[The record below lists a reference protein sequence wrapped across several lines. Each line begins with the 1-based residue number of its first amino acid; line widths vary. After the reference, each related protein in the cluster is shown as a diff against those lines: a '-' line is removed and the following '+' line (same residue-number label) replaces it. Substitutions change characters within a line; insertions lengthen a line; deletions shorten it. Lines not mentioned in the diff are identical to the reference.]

1 MTAALLMISHR
12 LARSVLRAQRL
23 AADNQHLVDSLAQRS
38 RDLEEACRILEQV
51 SRTDPLTGLANRRSG
66 DACLAR
72 EWARAQRYGGALGVI
87 AIDVDRFKRYN
98 DTHGHAE
105 GDRCL
110 QAVARIIAEAPRGP
124 ADLDR
129 KSTRLKP

>member
-98 DTHGHAE
+98 DT
-105 GDRCL
+105 
-110 QAVARIIAEAPRGP
+110 Q
-124 ADLDR
+124 DR
-129 KSTRLKP
+129 KSTRLNSRHQCAPRNPSSA

>member
-1 MTAALLMISHR
+1 MWGAWRMISHR
-12 LARSVLRAQRL
+12 LAGGVLRAQRL
-23 AADNQHLVDSLAQRS
+23 AADNQYLGDSLAQRS
-38 RDLEEACRILEQV
+38 HDVEEACRILEQV

-98 DTHGHAE
+98 DRSEERRVGKE
-105 GDRCL
+105 C
-110 QAVARIIAEAPRGP
+110 V
-124 ADLDR
+124 
-129 KSTRLKP
+129 STCRSRWSP

>member
-1 MTAALLMISHR
+1 MISHR
-12 LARSVLRAQRL
+12 LARSVRRAQRR

-87 AIDVDRFKRYN
+87 AIDVDRFKRYRSEEH
-98 DTHGHAE
+98 TSELQSLIRISYAVF
-105 GDRCL
+105 CL
-110 QAVARIIAEAPRGP
+110 
-124 ADLDR
+124 
-129 KSTRLKP
+129 KKKN